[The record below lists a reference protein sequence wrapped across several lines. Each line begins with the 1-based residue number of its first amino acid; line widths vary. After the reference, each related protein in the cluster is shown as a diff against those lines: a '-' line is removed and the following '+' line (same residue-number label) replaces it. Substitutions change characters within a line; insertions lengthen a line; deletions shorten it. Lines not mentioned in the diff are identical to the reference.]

1 MNNDPDDYDQYGY
14 DESDD
19 DVQVVEGEEEG
30 YCSACAGSGEGQ
42 YEGSRC
48 STCKGRG
55 E

>member
-1 MNNDPDDYDQYGY
+1 MNNLPDTYEMYEY

-19 DVQVVEGEEEG
+19 DVQVVENEEG
-30 YCSACAGSGEGQ
+30 GYCPACAGSGEGQ